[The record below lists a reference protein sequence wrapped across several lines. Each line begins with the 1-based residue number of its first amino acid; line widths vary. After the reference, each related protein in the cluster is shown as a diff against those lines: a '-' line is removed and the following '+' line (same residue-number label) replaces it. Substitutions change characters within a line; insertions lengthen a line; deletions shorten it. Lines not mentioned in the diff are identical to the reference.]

1 MSRLTRLNKP
11 WLHFIV
17 LGAVLYL
24 LQSALFP
31 EPKPIV
37 GPLSEA
43 RIVTLKEQWRSSTGR
58 EPTEEQLSGF
68 IAVELDR
75 DMLMQHALDLE
86 FHLHDSIVYER
97 LIRNMTFLQFAQSS
111 SDAELFEQA
120 LEMRLHLDDE
130 VVKRRLIQM
139 VEQRLLAK
147 YPPVKSTAKD
157 IEAVFE
163 SRKAELQHPPLYSFE
178 HVFFGTDQGSRMS
191 SVIAKISDENLH
203 IQAARKLGAPFI
215 QGHMFLRQT
224 PEQLARNFG
233 RHFVE
238 ALVEAMERETT
249 KLGWL
254 GPMPSA
260 YGLHYIW
267 LEDFEPARDAELP
280 EIKQQLLIDLNYSAK
295 KRALRCAIATLRSE
309 YVMQGGAS
317 NEQGC
322 Q

>member
-97 LIRNMTFLQFAQSS
+97 LIRNMKFLQFAQSS

-139 VEQRLLAK
+139 VGQRLLAK
-147 YPPVKSTAKD
+147 YPPVKPTAKD

-163 SRKAELQHPPLYSFE
+163 SRKAELQHPSLYSFE
-178 HVFFGTDQGSRMS
+178 HIFFGTDQGSRMS
-191 SVIAKISDENLH
+191 SVIAKISDEKLD
-203 IQAARKLGAPFI
+203 IQAARTLGAPFI
-215 QGHMFLRQT
+215 QGHRFLRQT
-224 PEQLARNFG
+224 PEQLKRDFG

-295 KRALRCAIATLRSE
+295 KRALLCAIATLRSE